1 MKDGEVYYEC
11 VPEGGE
17 GMEEYKEKARMG
29 GDWDYG
35 GYCGRSIGVSVVDVV
50 IVVIDVM
57 LLMHVNVCDCT
68 AFKCMEIGTPQ
79 QLNEK
84 FRDLVPLDTTE
95 YYRDIIQGDTNNP
108 SPFLAVTGGKMVALP
123 RPHSLDVGLARDEWP
138 LPAKQYADA
147 AVTLR
152 FPVGPEDILE
162 TLLSSEFRDPKA
174 FGISANRKAVSK
186 TLFENFA
193 ESFANMQSGGRP
205 ETGGETTEVRE
216 SADSSAADSFALDG
230 VDLFD
235 AKIERKKLTRDA
247 IDTIGR
253 RYLRAASRRVQEEE
267 VIEVTYTLTAQGSY
281 RVSCA

>member
-1 MKDGEVYYEC
+1 M
-11 VPEGGE
+11 
-17 GMEEYKEKARMG
+17 
-29 GDWDYG
+29 
-35 GYCGRSIGVSVVDVV
+35 
-50 IVVIDVM
+50 
-57 LLMHVNVCDCT
+57 
-68 AFKCMEIGTPQ
+68 
-79 QLNEK
+79 
-84 FRDLVPLDTTE
+84 
-95 YYRDIIQGDTNNP
+95 
-108 SPFLAVTGGKMVALP
+108 
-123 RPHSLDVGLARDEWP
+123 
-138 LPAKQYADA
+138 
-147 AVTLR
+147 
-152 FPVGPEDILE
+152 
-162 TLLSSEFRDPKA
+162 
-174 FGISANRKAVSK
+174 SK